1 MHQLSSEI
9 RVLTSRRTV
18 LLGALALMT
27 GCKQKLVIDQ
37 QPSPTFKG
45 VDLTGASYG
54 RDFKLKD
61 VQGRERTLAD
71 YRGKVVLLHFGFTMC
86 PDVCPTALTR
96 AAQVR
101 ALLGDRADRLQ
112 VLFVTLDPERD
123 TPQVMAAYPAQ
134 FDPSFIGLYGDLEQ
148 TRAVADQFK
157 VFYRKVPTGDS
168 YTLDHSVLSFAFDP
182 QGRLRVGIRNTE
194 SAEDCAHDLREL
206 LT

>member
-1 MHQLSSEI
+1 MRNSL
-9 RVLTSRRTV
+9 SRRALV
-18 LLGALALMT
+18 LGSLALVA
-27 GCKQKLVIDQ
+27 GCKQKLRSD
-37 QPSPTFKG
+37 PKPGMTFKG

-71 YRGKVVLLHFGFTMC
+71 YRGKVVMLHFGFTMC

-96 AAQVR
+96 AARVR

-134 FDPSFIGLYGDLEQ
+134 FDPGFIGLYGDLEQ
-148 TRAVADQFK
+148 TRAVADQFR
-157 VFYRKVPTGDS
+157 VFYRKVSAGDS
-168 YTLDHSVLSFAFDP
+168 YTLDHSTMSFAFDP
-182 QGRLRVGIRNTE
+182 EGHLRVGIRNAQ
-194 SAEDCAHDLREL
+194 SAEDCAHDVRQLI
-206 LT
+206 T